1 MGVGVNQRSPRG
13 ALDCERGEVMEI
25 NTTEILSATMILF
38 AVIDIIGSIPLILD
52 IKKKAGEVHPAK
64 ATLVAMFI
72 MFAFLFAGERL
83 ITFIGIDVNSF
94 AVAGSF
100 VLFALAME
108 MILGI
113 HLFKD
118 DETPPKVASIVP
130 LAFPIIAG
138 AGSMTSILSLRAEFD
153 AINIAIAI
161 SLNMMLVY
169 GTLKLTNPIER
180 LLGDAGIAILRKV
193 FGIVLLAIAI
203 KLFSS
208 NVKLLF
214 V

>member
-1 MGVGVNQRSPRG
+1 MGFN
-13 ALDCERGEVMEI
+13 L
-25 NTTEILSATMILF
+25 TEIISATMVLF
-38 AVIDIIGSIPLILD
+38 AVIDIVGSIPIILD
-52 IKKKAGEVHPAK
+52 IKKRAGKVHPEK
-64 ATLVAMFI
+64 ATLVALVI
-72 MFAFLFAGERL
+72 MFAFLFVGERI

-108 MILGI
+108 MILGVR
-113 HLFKD
+113 LFKD
-118 DETPPKVASIVP
+118 DGAPPNVASIVP

-138 AGSMTSILSLRAEFD
+138 AGSMTSILSLRAEYEAVNISV
-153 AINIAIAI
+153 AILLNII
-161 SLNMMLVY
+161 LVY
-169 GTLKLTNPIER
+169 ITLKLTNRLER
-180 LLGDAGIAILRKV
+180 FFGEGGIAVLRKV

-208 NVKLLF
+208 NIKLLF

>member
-1 MGVGVNQRSPRG
+1 
-13 ALDCERGEVMEI
+13 MEFNI
-25 NTTEILSATMILF
+25 TEIITATMILF
-38 AVIDIIGSIPLILD
+38 AVIDIIGSIPIILD
-52 IKKKAGEVHPAK
+52 IKKRAGEVHPAK
-64 ATLVAMFI
+64 ATSVAMAI
-72 MFAFLFAGERL
+72 MFAFLFIGERL
-83 ITFIGIDVNSF
+83 ITFIGVDVNSF

-108 MILGI
+108 MILGVR
-113 HLFKD
+113 LFKD
-118 DETPPKVASIVP
+118 DGAPPKVASIVP

-138 AGSMTSILSLRAEFD
+138 AGSMTSILSLRAEYD
-153 AINIAIAI
+153 AVNIAIAI
-161 SLNMMLVY
+161 LLNMILVY
-169 GTLKLTNPIER
+169 ATLKLTDPIER
-180 LLGDAGIAILRKV
+180 FLGDAGIAILRKV